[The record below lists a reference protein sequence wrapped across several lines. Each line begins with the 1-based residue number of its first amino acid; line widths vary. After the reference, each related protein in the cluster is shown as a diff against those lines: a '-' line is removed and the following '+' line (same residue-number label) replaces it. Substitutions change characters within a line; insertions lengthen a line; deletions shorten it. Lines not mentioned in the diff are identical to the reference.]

1 MQFIQVTITQGLT
14 FGSIYALAAL
24 GFAILYNTTG
34 IFHLAYGDF
43 AVLGF
48 MIAVT
53 LNTTEAA
60 GPLVLSIAVAVVAV
74 FALTGL
80 VFAGYQLLERHGVDR
95 LGVFVVSLGIAYGC
109 EALMLLAFGPGIRTF
124 SIPGLLRTHDV
135 AGFSVSTLTWIT
147 IGSAIGIF
155 VLVRLALR
163 TTTWG
168 YRVRGISAN
177 PELSQLVGI
186 RVTLT
191 MLGVYAV
198 AAICSVWSAILLGM
212 FTTQSSASGIN
223 LVLVAAIAV
232 IAAGRGTYTG
242 GFLLALALGFV
253 QPLFEF
259 YISEAWASS
268 AVFGVALVLLL
279 VRPRGLSSTAIGA
292 PQ

>member
-43 AVLGF
+43 AVFGF

-53 LNTTEAA
+53 LNKTEAA
-60 GPLVLSIAVAVVAV
+60 GPLVLSIVAAVATV
-74 FALTGL
+74 FVLTTL
-80 VFAGYQLLERHGVDR
+80 VFTGYHLLERRGVDR
-95 LGVFVVSLGIAYGC
+95 LGVFVVSLGLAYGA
-109 EALMLLAFGPGIRTF
+109 EALMLLIFGPSIRTF
-124 SIPGLLRTHDV
+124 TIPGLLRVHDV
-135 AGFSVSTLTWIT
+135 AAFSVSLLTWIT

-155 VLVRLALR
+155 ALVTLALR
-163 TTTWG
+163 STRWG

-177 PELSQLVGI
+177 PELAQLVGI
-186 RVTLT
+186 RMTLT
-191 MLGVYAV
+191 MLGVFAI
-198 AAICSVWSAILLGM
+198 AAMCSVWSATLLGM

-232 IAAGRGTYTG
+232 IAAGRGTYAG
-242 GFLLALALGFV
+242 GFLLAMALGFI

-259 YISEAWASS
+259 YISAPWASS

-279 VRPRGLSSTAIGA
+279 VRPRGLSSAAIGV